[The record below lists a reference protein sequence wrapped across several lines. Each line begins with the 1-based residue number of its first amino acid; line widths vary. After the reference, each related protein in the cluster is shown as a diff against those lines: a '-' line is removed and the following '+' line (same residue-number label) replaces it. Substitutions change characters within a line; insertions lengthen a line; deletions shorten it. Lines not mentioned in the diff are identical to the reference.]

1 MAITRTSDLD
11 INNQSAIADSELG
24 RQLGTIFSTTSSSAM
39 NTMTNN
45 IMKGQALTQGLGQ
58 NVGTSLAGAGVGIAS
73 NYIGQGITSALGNNY
88 TGRALGAGVSTG
100 LGTVGGKIAGN
111 LITSGKIGDLFSG
124 VGSPY
129 GLAATVV
136 GSALSA
142 GNGPSKEYAG
152 RYGSTTRTMDTVYD
166 GLTLAVNAIPG
177 WGQLASGLMTLNKG
191 LSNVFGSTDGMTQTD
206 AILGSAFMPAPIKW
220 LNVAGAKTT
229 SNFNNQSWQN
239 MEKADSFMGNA
250 FGNLGERFGDARA
263 EAGKTYGRFSKSAY
277 REAQNN
283 IDFANRAW
291 GQIMQMANQ
300 NEIQNI
306 RAQDMSSINNQ
317 RYAQMIQGGW
327 NPIYR
332 GKQGMKIFNNATNH
346 NIGMRLLS
354 AAALIDNK
362 QMILSAQTGTKFKTT
377 SRGNS
382 FTVGATVNALYASNP
397 REEFLGEPSHHY
409 DFTQSDEWADAH
421 GYYPDERGHRDDR
434 VKKPAHPSH
443 PSRGT
448 WNGDKF
454 ELTDFG
460 MQNPNYTLFGLNDG
474 GQDPQAILT
483 YKGGIVLPEI
493 TVTPKENYIFNPYD
507 NIILHKKVLR
517 GSTAA
522 TLHNKSK

>member
-100 LGTVGGKIAGN
+100 LGTVGGKVAGN
-111 LITSGKIGDLFSG
+111 LITSGKIGNLFSG
-124 VGSPY
+124 AGSINPY

-220 LNVAGAKTT
+220 LNVTGAKTT

-250 FGNLGERFGDARA
+250 FGNLGERFGDARV

-291 GQIMQMANQ
+291 SQIMQMANQ

-327 NPIYR
+327 SPIYR

-362 QMILSAQTGTKFKTT
+362 AMILCS
-377 SRGNS
+377 
-382 FTVGATVNALYASNP
+382 VV
-397 REEFLGEPSHHY
+397 
-409 DFTQSDEWADAH
+409 D
-421 GYYPDERGHRDDR
+421 
-434 VKKPAHPSH
+434 
-443 PSRGT
+443 
-448 WNGDKF
+448 
-454 ELTDFG
+454 
-460 MQNPNYTLFGLNDG
+460 
-474 GQDPQAILT
+474 
-483 YKGGIVLPEI
+483 
-493 TVTPKENYIFNPYD
+493 
-507 NIILHKKVLR
+507 
-517 GSTAA
+517 
-522 TLHNKSK
+522 